1 MATRISRTAALVLV
15 SIIAIFGS
23 IAGLASPASADS
35 PWETPSAGDSP
46 WETPSAGDSPW
57 ELTGDSPWELTDDS
71 PWE

>member
-1 MATRISRTAALVLV
+1 MATRISRTAALILV

-35 PWETPSAGDSP
+35 PWETPSAADSP
-46 WETPSAGDSPW
+46 WELDDDSPW
-57 ELTGDSPWELTDDS
+57 ELTGDSPWELTGDS